1 MLEPFLT
8 PLALLAPIGPAR
20 WNLDTIDAEVGVGPP
35 VVSRVTLIC
44 VTCRPT
50 FQLSCKSLQKSD
62 FHEQS
67 RGQQDEEVRSSA
79 GVPTAGPG
87 GLAGA
92 NSRSRPHFGNL
103 GDLS

>member
-1 MLEPFLT
+1 MLEWFLN

-35 VVSRVTLIC
+35 VVNGVTLIC

-50 FQLSCKSLQKSD
+50 FQLSCKSLQRSD

-67 RGQQDEEVRSSA
+67 REQEEEEAWYSSGA
-79 GVPTAGPG
+79 ATAGPG
-87 GLAGA
+87 GLPRA
-92 NSRSRPHFGNL
+92 SL
-103 GDLS
+103 